1 MSFADELRK
10 ETKTPEQLEAER
22 REKEGRDFRFYSN
35 VMFNHMKESCSM
47 AARNGKREASERLRS
62 GIGDTPFVVSFNTR
76 EEALRYADEVKARL
90 IAEGLTDTS
99 YKLESFGHFSN
110 KSYQVRFT
118 IKW

>member
-10 ETKTPEQLEAER
+10 KTKTPEQLEAER
-22 REKEGRDFRFYSN
+22 RKKEERDFRFYSN

-47 AARNGKREASERLRS
+47 AARNGKREVNAYLRR
-62 GIGDTPFVVSFNTR
+62 IGDTPFELSFNTR
-76 EEALRYADEVKARL
+76 KEALRYADEVKARL
-90 IAEGLTDTS
+90 IAAGLTDTS
-99 YKLESFGHFSN
+99 YKLESIGHFSD